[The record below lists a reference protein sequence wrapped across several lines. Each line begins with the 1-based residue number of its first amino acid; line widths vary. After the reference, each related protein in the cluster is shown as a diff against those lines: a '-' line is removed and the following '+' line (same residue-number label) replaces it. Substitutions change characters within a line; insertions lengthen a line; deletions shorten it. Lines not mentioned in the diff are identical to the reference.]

1 MTAEESTL
9 AGRVAQVRAQ
19 IAEACRAAG
28 RLPDEVTLVAVTKT
42 HPAETI
48 LEALAAGLTDF
59 GENRPEE
66 AVSKIDV
73 VDARK
78 PPNALVRWHM
88 IGHVQSRKA
97 RLVVP
102 RFDLMHSLDS
112 VRLAAKLSRLAQE
125 SDRTLN
131 VLLEMNVG
139 GEASKSGWAAAGWDQ
154 SVTVRESL
162 WNDIRSI
169 LAMTGL
175 RVHGLMTVAP
185 LVDDPELARP
195 AFVSLRRLRDALRGD
210 FVQAT
215 WDHLSMGMSDD
226 YAVAISEGATLVR
239 IGRAI
244 FGPRRVEIG

>member
-1 MTAEESTL
+1 VEESTL
-9 AGRVAQVRAQ
+9 AGRVAWVQTQ

-28 RLPDEVTLVAVTKT
+28 RSPGEVTLVAVTKT
-42 HPAETI
+42 HPVETI
-48 LEALAAGLTDF
+48 LEAVAAGLTDF

-66 AVSKIDV
+66 AVGKIDAI
-73 VDARK
+73 DARQ
-78 PPNALVRWHM
+78 PPGTPVRWHM

-102 RFDLMHSLDS
+102 HFDLVHSVDS
-112 VRLAAKLSRLAQE
+112 VKLAAKLSRLAQE
-125 SDRTLN
+125 ADRTLD

-139 GEASKSGWAAAGWDQ
+139 GEVSKSGWAAVGWDQ

-169 LAMTGL
+169 LAMPGL
-175 RVHGLMTVAP
+175 CIHGLMTVAP
-185 LVDDPELARP
+185 LVEDPELARP

-210 FVQAT
+210 FPQAD

>member
-1 MTAEESTL
+1 MEESTL
-9 AGRVAQVRAQ
+9 AGRVTRVQAQ
-19 IAEACRAAG
+19 IAEACRVTG
-28 RLPDEVTLVAVTKT
+28 RSPGEVTLVAVTKT
-42 HPAETI
+42 HPVETI
-48 LEALAAGLTDF
+48 LEAVAAGLTDF

-66 AVSKIDV
+66 AVGKIDAI
-73 VDARK
+73 DARQ
-78 PPNALVRWHM
+78 PPGAPVRWHM

-97 RLVVP
+97 RLVIP
-102 RFDLMHSLDS
+102 HFDLVHSVDS
-112 VRLAAKLSRLAQE
+112 VKLAAKLSRLAQE
-125 SDRTLN
+125 ADRTLD

-139 GEASKSGWAAAGWDQ
+139 GEVSKSGWAAVGWDQ

-169 LAMTGL
+169 LAMPGL
-175 RVHGLMTVAP
+175 CIHGLMTVAP
-185 LVDDPELARP
+185 LVEDPELARP

-210 FVQAT
+210 FPQAD